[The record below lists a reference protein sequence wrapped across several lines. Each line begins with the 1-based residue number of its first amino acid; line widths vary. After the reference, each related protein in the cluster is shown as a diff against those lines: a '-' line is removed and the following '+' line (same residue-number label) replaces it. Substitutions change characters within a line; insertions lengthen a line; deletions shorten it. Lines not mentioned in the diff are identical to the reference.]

1 MWNVVAATPHSCP
14 ILHSGLA
21 LNNNNNKKKKKKK
34 EANLLCLCV
43 SAIVC
48 FCLLFSCKPLVLT

>member
-14 ILHSGLA
+14 ILHSRLA
-21 LNNNNNKKKKKKK
+21 LNNNNKKKKKK